1 MEPEEIN
8 PLDNL
13 ERLDYGELA
22 LPAAAE
28 GEDEEDRQEQI
39 QDYLQEKAEGI
50 GYNASDLPLTAI
62 TKGIDNVLGSNLTGT
77 YIENHNQG
85 REYNEQRQEQIEA
98 DTGILAEGTRAV
110 IGGAAGVV
118 ENAVNFADLT
128 GDLIKQQFIEED
140 ETQNVFSDEYERSEF
155 NLGIAENKTAIGG
168 FARNAI
174 TMLGL
179 MKGARFIPG
188 LGGIG
193 VGAKSTVATRL
204 TGETIR
210 GAIADFIMDEG
221 DGNLSNWIEDANPA
235 IRDTFL
241 TALAHEDEDNIYI
254 RKLKNMA
261 EGGLFGLAVDGIG
274 ELYTA
279 LRAGKQVIKEGGS
292 VEDGVEE
299 VLDIINPGD
308 VREPID
314 ADLVEQYVVEAN
326 DLRSLIQ
333 DADNADDIAQ
343 RNTYLEGLADVLNK
357 IPVQRQLQES
367 DIARRYV
374 DLGQGNR
381 ANLDFRSGRISQPYD
396 ELDFIDQGRE
406 LYNQQFDL
414 SSPEQLAEFEQAK
427 AFFDKPDAQTPW
439 DLLRN
444 EDRQREEIRKLI
456 IDGKIQTPDG
466 EDVITIEW
474 DSQVPLG
481 TGGGRRIL
489 RGFNKAFSEMEPGT
503 IVRNT
508 PAGDGFGAGRSGA
521 QDRAAGINDAITP
534 ERTREAQLKFKL
546 DLNGVFRQNW
556 ESYWKEAFDGKPDE
570 MEAYIRNNSRPAQ
583 TEAPA
588 MVKAKKEYVERAL
601 PYYLKQFAGQDTEE
615 NILKSWNDMTFEERF
630 SRAEDLGQYTELGKF
645 DVRDGE
651 PVSIRERLYSRVGFG
666 PAGEDD
672 YMYGIVRVDKDGRR
686 WLEPVEN
693 RNFTEARERA
703 LTPARGAESGYA
715 QRMQEAQANNANS
728 VDRALYEPNE
738 RAASTSSDDI
748 NDVVASEIRMDAAAN
763 PAEGSAAKHL
773 TDADYQAVLA
783 SRNSTEALANL
794 IKAASQGVDLDA
806 VIDAAEYSGNTRLLE
821 SVEVLKEFIADNTDE
836 VGVTNFD
843 SLRRQISNA
852 EGENP
857 VYMTMKGGIAVR
869 ALMLD
874 TANQIKEL
882 AGVSRQVD
890 EAGGDAF
897 RQHEMLLDRLE
908 VLAEMDA
915 KQSKLFGQS
924 LQSRQN
930 LPFNARRAMEG
941 DYDLK
946 LEKAKKQID
955 EMRGQL
961 RNGDPEAIS
970 EFQTLADALVLSGG
984 DPGKSLRFWEMW
996 QRAGANGL
1004 KSALYNGYLGTT
1016 TSQIRNITG
1025 NAVNV
1030 VLRPI
1035 AQAIGFKIQGRHEEA
1050 RIMLAAFHGFGEMLD
1065 ETFKIA
1071 KMSWDDTAVDSQV
1084 VRYDA
1089 GETNMS
1095 ALVDNM
1101 LAQAKTDGE
1110 KAAAAVVK
1118 LQYNMF
1124 NHPWARMPTRGL
1136 GAVDDAV
1143 RTLVA
1148 RMELK
1153 KEAMRHSFE
1162 VGNGFKVDTDR
1173 YAKLVDL
1180 KMDGKGNILDEEL
1193 LNVTKDVTFQ
1203 RDLQF
1208 LGKDLQDMAEKYGP
1222 LKLFLPF
1229 IKTPT
1234 NVLITTSSYIPG
1246 WTRIPG
1252 SDRIPIFGQFVH
1264 EYRAVMQ
1271 GNDEAAKALYKGREA
1286 IGVLVATKATML
1298 AAAGLITGNGPK
1310 DREKREI
1317 WLRNNQ
1323 PNSIKTPFGWVSY
1336 ETIEPIN
1343 TILSMAADVTMTL
1356 RAGNESL
1363 YERSFAQFAYTLAAS
1378 VTDKSYFKGL
1388 ADAANMININDPRWG
1403 TLSARL
1409 ALGTAN
1415 TLILPLAGTR
1425 RQLAQLMAPGKQDF
1439 DNEIARMLGDAF
1451 PGVRNVLGTNR
1462 VDILTG
1468 KDIGPNAVNHVLN
1481 NFTPFDVFNSDNE
1494 VARKLAEAGVDV
1506 SLSFSDTFKGVDL
1519 SVREREQLNKYI
1531 AESGLGK
1538 KLERLMN
1545 KESWKKSYDD
1555 WNESN
1560 LGLDPSPAWHTAII
1574 REFSTAKRIAKARM
1588 LRENPTFAMKVN
1600 LTSRQRD
1607 LVNSARYTEGEAVM
1621 RQLEEIIDY

>member
-22 LPAAAE
+22 LPATAE
-28 GEDEEDRQEQI
+28 GEDQEDRQEKI

-50 GYNASDLPLTAI
+50 GYQTSDLPLTAI
-62 TKGIDNVLGSNLTGT
+62 TQGIDNVLGSNLTGA
-77 YIENHNQG
+77 YVENQNRG
-85 REYNEQRQEQIEA
+85 REYNEQLQEQIDA
-98 DTGILAEGTRAV
+98 DTGILPEASRSI
-110 IGGAAGVV
+110 IGGVAGVA

-140 ETQNVFSDEYERSEF
+140 ESQNVFSDEYERSEF

-188 LGGIG
+188 VGTVGL
-193 VGAKSTVATRL
+193 GAKSTVATRL

-221 DGNLSNWIEDANPA
+221 DGNLSNWMEDANPA

-241 TALAHEDEDNIYI
+241 TALAHEDDDNIYI

-274 ELYTA
+274 EVYTA

-314 ADLVEQYVVEAN
+314 SALVEQNVSEVNELKRLISLADEAG
-326 DLRSLIQ
+326 DV
-333 DADNADDIAQ
+333 AQ
-343 RNTYLEGLADVLNK
+343 RNEHLEFLAEVLNT

-367 DIARRYV
+367 TLARRYV
-374 DLGQGNR
+374 DLGNNSR
-381 ANLDFRSGRISQPYD
+381 AELTFRQ
-396 ELDFIDQGRE
+396 DQS
-406 LYNQQFDL
+406 YI
-414 SSPEQLAEFEQAK
+414 
-427 AFFDKPDAQTPW
+427 T
-439 DLLRN
+439 
-444 EDRQREEIRKLI
+444 
-456 IDGKIQTPDG
+456 G
-466 EDVITIEW
+466 EDVISIEW
-474 DSQVPLG
+474 DSQSKLG

-489 RGFNKAFSEMEPGT
+489 RGFNKVFSEMEPGT
-503 IVRNT
+503 IVRNS
-508 PAGDGFGAGRSGA
+508 PADDGFGIGPSRVQQRRAGV
-521 QDRAAGINDAITP
+521 DDTTITP
-534 ERTREAQLKFKL
+534 ERI
-546 DLNGVFRQNW
+546 D
-556 ESYWKEAFDGKPDE
+556 
-570 MEAYIRNNSRPAQ
+570 EAYAVYLDNLHPAIRANQTITTFSSSFNSQEQFEQYVRNNSRPLRVDS
-583 TEAPA
+583 PA
-588 MVKAKKEYVERAL
+588 MAKAKEDYVEKAL
-601 PYYLKQFAGQDTEE
+601 PYYLEHFSGEDTPE

-630 SRAEDLGQYTELGKF
+630 SRAEDLGQFTELGKF
-645 DVRDGE
+645 DLRDGD
-651 PVSIRERLYSRVGFG
+651 PGSIRERLYSKVGFG
-666 PAGEDD
+666 RVLEDD
-672 YMYGIVRVDKDGRR
+672 YMYGIVRIDKDGRR
-686 WLEPVEN
+686 WLEPIDSKD
-693 RNFTEARERA
+693 FSAARERA

-715 QRMQEAQANNANS
+715 QRMQEAQANNTNS

-738 RAASTSSDDI
+738 RAVSTSSDDI

-821 SVEVLKEFIADNTDE
+821 SVEVLKEFIADNTDD

-843 SLRRQISNA
+843 SLRRQIANA
-852 EGENP
+852 EGTNP
-857 VYMTMKGGIAVR
+857 VYMTMKGGVAVR

-890 EAGGDAF
+890 EAAGDAF
-897 RQHEMLLDRLE
+897 RQQEMLLDRLE

-946 LEKAKKQID
+946 LQKAKEQID

-970 EFQTLADALVLSGG
+970 EFRTLADALVLSAG

-1030 VLRPI
+1030 ILRPI

-1095 ALVDNM
+1095 TLVDNM

-1110 KAAAAVVK
+1110 KAAAGLVK

-1363 YERSFAQFAYTLAAS
+1363 YERSFAQFAYTMAAA

-1388 ADAANMININDPRWG
+1388 SDAANMININDPRWG

-1415 TLILPLAGTR
+1415 TLILPLSGTR

-1439 DNEIARMLGDAF
+1439 DNEVARMLGDAF

-1494 VARKLAEAGVDV
+1494 VARKLAEAGVNV

-1519 SVREREQLNKYI
+1519 TVREREQLNKYI
-1531 AESGLGK
+1531 ADSDLGK

-1545 KESWKKSYDD
+1545 KESWKKSYDA
-1555 WNESN
+1555 WNKSN

-1600 LTSRQRD
+1600 LTTRQRN
-1607 LVNSARYTEGEAVM
+1607 LVNSARYTEGEAVLK
-1621 RQLEEIIDY
+1621 QLEEIIDY

>member
-13 ERLDYGELA
+13 ERADFGGLA
-22 LPAAAE
+22 LPAAA
-28 GEDEEDRQEQI
+28 DESEEERQEKI
-39 QDYLQEKAEGI
+39 QEYLREKAEGI
-50 GYNASDLPLTAI
+50 GYRESDLPLTAI
-62 TKGIDNVLGSNLTGT
+62 TKGIDNVLGSNLTGA
-77 YIENHNQG
+77 YVGNQNRG
-85 REYNEQRQEQIEA
+85 REYNEQLQEQMDAQTDVVSEA
-98 DTGILAEGTRAV
+98 SRAV
-110 IGGAAGVV
+110 IGGVAGVA

-128 GDLIKQQFIEED
+128 GDLIKQQFIEEA
-140 ETQNVFSDEYERSEF
+140 ESQNVFSDEYERSEF

-188 LGGIG
+188 MGTVGL
-193 VGAKSTVATRL
+193 GAKSTVATRL

-221 DGNLSNWIEDANPA
+221 DGNLSNWLEDVNPA

-241 TALAHEDEDNIYI
+241 TALAHEDDDNIYI

-279 LRAGKQVIKEGGS
+279 LRAGKKAVAEGAS
-292 VEDGVEE
+292 VEDAVDD
-299 VLDIINPGD
+299 VLDTVEPGE
-308 VREPID
+308 VR
-314 ADLVEQYVVEAN
+314 ADPPENVDE
-326 DLRSLIQ
+326 LIQ
-333 DADNADDIAQ
+333 ELKDLDNEIIYRVDNNENVDALVSRLNELQNQIPIMRQMQEGGGYAKRVVDI
-343 RNTYLEGLADVLNK
+343 
-357 IPVQRQLQES
+357 
-367 DIARRYV
+367 
-374 DLGQGNR
+374 GNGSS
-381 ANLDFRSGRISQPYD
+381 AKLDFVLTDEEDFFNPTDFAEEAARI
-396 ELDFIDQGRE
+396 
-406 LYNQQFDL
+406 YNSQFDL
-414 SSPEQLAEFEQAK
+414 SDPKTAEEFEKAK
-427 AFFDKPDAQTPW
+427 AIYNKPDAATPW

-444 EDRQREEIRKLI
+444 DEVKQEQIDRYIH
-456 IDGKIQTPDG
+456 DGTLKPKRGPVVDLAWDVDG
-466 EDVITIEW
+466 
-474 DSQVPLG
+474 PLG
-481 TGGGRRIL
+481 NAGGRKIL
-489 RGFNKAFSEMEPGT
+489 KAYNVAFSQLPAGT
-503 IVRNT
+503 VVRNT
-508 PAGDGFGAGRSGA
+508 PAGDGYGTGVRSGA
-521 QDRAAGINDAITP
+521 QDRRAGIDDRITP
-534 ERTREAQLKFKL
+534 ERIEQAYKRFL
-546 DLNGVFRQNW
+546 DDLHPAIARNQTEETFRGQFNNQA
-556 ESYWKEAFDGKPDE
+556 EFDG
-570 MEAYIRNNSRPAQ
+570 YVRRNSDP
-583 TEAPA
+583 
-588 MVKAKKEYVERAL
+588 
-601 PYYLKQFAGQDTEE
+601 KQLDT
-615 NILKSWNDMTFEERF
+615 S
-630 SRAEDLGQYTELGKF
+630 G
-645 DVRDGE
+645 DGL
-651 PVSIRERLYSRVGFG
+651 SIRERLYKRVGFG
-666 PAGEDD
+666 DADAE
-672 YMYGIVRVDKDGRR
+672 YQYGIVRVDKAGRR
-686 WLEPVEN
+686 WLEPVDINNPDISFNEA
-693 RNFTEARERA
+693 FIQARERA
-703 LTPARGAESGYA
+703 LTPAKEASAGYA
-715 QRMQEAQANNANS
+715 ARYQEAQTNNASS
-728 VDRALYEPNE
+728 VDQALYEPNE
-738 RAASTSSDDI
+738 RAASTSSDNI

-843 SLRRQISNA
+843 SLRRQIANA

-890 EAGGDAF
+890 EAAGDAF
-897 RQHEMLLDRLE
+897 RQQEMLLDRLE

-946 LEKAKKQID
+946 LQKAKEQID

-996 QRAGANGL
+996 QRAGGNGL

-1016 TSQIRNITG
+1016 TSQLRNITG

-1035 AQAIGFKIQGRHEEA
+1035 AQAIGFTIQGRHEEA

-1101 LAQAKTDGE
+1101 MAQAKTDGE

-1208 LGKDLQDMAEKYGP
+1208 LGEDLQNMAEKYP
-1222 LKLFLPF
+1222 PMKLFLPF

-1252 SDRIPIFGQFVH
+1252 SDRIPIFGQFAH

-1286 IGVLVATKATML
+1286 IGLLVATKATML
-1298 AAAGLITGNGPK
+1298 AAAGLLTGNGPM
-1310 DREKREI
+1310 DREKRQI

-1336 ETIEPIN
+1336 ETIEPLN
-1343 TILSMAADVTMTL
+1343 TIFSMAADLTQIA

-1363 YERSFAQFAYTLAAS
+1363 YDRGFFQFAYTLAAS

-1388 ADAANMININDPRWG
+1388 ADAGNMINASDPRWPRV
-1403 TLSARL
+1403 AANL

-1439 DNEIARMLGDAF
+1439 DNELARVLGDAF

-1468 KDIGPNAVNHVLN
+1468 KDIGPTGVNHVLN

-1506 SLSFSDTFKGVDL
+1506 SLSFSDTFQGVDL
-1519 SVREREQLNKYI
+1519 TVREREQLNKYI
-1531 AESGLGK
+1531 ADSGLGK

-1545 KESWKKSYDD
+1545 KESWKKSYDA

-1560 LGLDPSPAWHTAII
+1560 LGLKPSPAWHTAII

-1600 LTSRQRD
+1600 LTTRQRD

-1621 RQLEEIIDY
+1621 KQLEEIIDY

>member
-13 ERLDYGELA
+13 ERADFGGLA
-22 LPAAAE
+22 LPAAAD
-28 GEDEEDRQEQI
+28 EDEEERQEKI
-39 QDYLQEKAEGI
+39 QEYLREKAEGI
-50 GYNASDLPLTAI
+50 GYRESDLPLTAI
-62 TKGIDNVLGSNLTGT
+62 TQGIDNVLGSNLTGA
-77 YIENHNQG
+77 YIGNQNRG
-85 REYNEQRQEQIEA
+85 REYNEQLQEQMDAQTDVVSEA
-98 DTGILAEGTRAV
+98 SRAV
-110 IGGAAGVV
+110 IGGVAGVA

-140 ETQNVFSDEYERSEF
+140 ATQNVFSDEYERSEF

-188 LGGIG
+188 VGGIG

-221 DGNLSNWIEDANPA
+221 DGNLSNWLEDVNPA
-235 IRDTFL
+235 IRDTFI
-241 TALAHEDEDNIYI
+241 TALAHEDDDNIYI

-279 LRAGKQVIKEGGS
+279 LRAGKKAVAEGAS
-292 VEDGVEE
+292 VEDAVDD
-299 VLDIINPGD
+299 VLDSVEPGE
-308 VREPID
+308 VRADPPENLE
-314 ADLVEQYVVEAN
+314 DLVLQAKDLESEVRRRLEDGESIDDLLGDIEEYQNQIPLKRQMQEGDGVAHRYVRVGNGNTAK
-326 DLRSLIQ
+326 LTFIL
-333 DADNADDIAQ
+333 DDIVDPFDPTDFA
-343 RNTYLEGLADVLNK
+343 EEA
-357 IPVQRQLQES
+357 
-367 DIARRYV
+367 AR
-374 DLGQGNR
+374 
-381 ANLDFRSGRISQPYD
+381 
-396 ELDFIDQGRE
+396 
-406 LYNQQFDL
+406 LYNSQYDL
-414 SSPEQLAEFEQAK
+414 SDPDTLAEFEKAK
-427 AFFDKPDAQTPW
+427 AFFNRPDAATPW

-444 EDRQREEIRKLI
+444 DEVRQEQIDRYVHSGNIRARRSAVVDLSWD
-456 IDGKIQTPDG
+456 IDG
-466 EDVITIEW
+466 
-474 DSQVPLG
+474 PLG
-481 TGGGRRIL
+481 NAGGRKIL
-489 RGFNKAFSEMEPGT
+489 KAYNVAFSQLPAGT
-503 IVRNT
+503 VVRNT
-508 PAGDGFGAGRSGA
+508 PAGDGFGSGVRSAA
-521 QDRAAGINDAITP
+521 QDRRAGIDDSITP
-534 ERTREAQLKFKL
+534 ERI
-546 DLNGVFRQNW
+546 
-556 ESYWKEAFDGKPDE
+556 KEAYEKFLSNLHPAIARNQTQETFRGQFNNQAEFDD
-570 MEAYIRNNSRPAQ
+570 YIRG
-583 TEAPA
+583 TT
-588 MVKAKKEYVERAL
+588 L
-601 PYYLKQFAGQDTEE
+601 PKQLDTGG
-615 NILKSWNDMTFEERF
+615 S
-630 SRAEDLGQYTELGKF
+630 AE
-645 DVRDGE
+645 
-651 PVSIRERLYSRVGFG
+651 SIRERLYKRIGFG
-666 PAGEDD
+666 SGDGD
-672 YMYGIVRVDKDGRR
+672 YQYGIVRVDKKGRK
-686 WLEPVEN
+686 WLEPVDDGN
-693 RNFTEARERA
+693 WVEARERA
-703 LTPARGAESGYA
+703 LTPAKEASAGYA
-715 QRMQEAQANNANS
+715 ARYQEAQANNANS
-728 VDRALYEPNE
+728 VDQALYEPNE
-738 RAASTSSDDI
+738 RAAHTSTNDI
-748 NDVVASEIRMDAAAN
+748 NDVVDSQVRMDAAAN
-763 PAEGSAAKHL
+763 PAEGSSANYL

-821 SVEVLKEFIADNTDE
+821 SVEVLKEFIADNTDD

-843 SLRRQISNA
+843 SLRRQIANA
-852 EGENP
+852 EGTNP
-857 VYMTMKGGIAVR
+857 VYMTMKGGVAVR

-874 TANQIKEL
+874 TANQIQEL

-897 RQHEMLLDRLE
+897 RQQEMLLDRLE
-908 VLAEMDA
+908 ILAEMDA

-946 LEKAKKQID
+946 LQKAKEQIE

-970 EFQTLADALVLSGG
+970 EFRTLADALVLSAG

-1016 TSQIRNITG
+1016 TSQLRNITG

-1035 AQAIGFKIQGRHEEA
+1035 AQAIGFTMQGRHEEA

-1208 LGKDLQDMAEKYGP
+1208 LGKDLQDMAEKYAP

-1246 WTRIPG
+1246 WTKIPG

-1286 IGVLVATKATML
+1286 IGALVAAKATML
-1298 AAAGLITGNGPK
+1298 AAAGLVTGNGPK

-1317 WLRNNQ
+1317 WLRTNQ
-1323 PNSIKTPFGWVSY
+1323 ANSIKTPFGWVSY
-1336 ETIEPIN
+1336 ETIEPLN
-1343 TILSMAADVTMTL
+1343 TIFSMAADVVMTL
-1356 RAGNESL
+1356 RAGNEAL
-1363 YERSFAQFAYTLAAS
+1363 YERSWNQFAYTLAAA

-1415 TLILPLAGTR
+1415 TLIFPLAGTR

-1439 DNEIARMLGDAF
+1439 DNEVTRVLGDAF

-1519 SVREREQLNKYI
+1519 TVREREQLNKYI
-1531 AESGLGK
+1531 ADSGLGK

-1545 KESWKKSYDD
+1545 KESWKKSYDA

-1600 LTSRQRD
+1600 LTTRQRD
-1607 LVNSARYTEGEAVM
+1607 LVNSARYTEGEAVLK
-1621 RQLEEIIDY
+1621 QLEEIIDY

>member
-28 GEDEEDRQEQI
+28 GEDEEERQEQI
-39 QDYLQEKAEGI
+39 QDYLQEKAKGI
-50 GYNASDLPLTAI
+50 GYNTSDLPLTAI
-62 TKGIDNVLGSNLTGT
+62 TQGIDNVLGSNLTGA
-77 YIENHNQG
+77 YVENQNRG
-85 REYNEQRQEQIEA
+85 REYNEQLQEQMDAQTDVVSEA
-98 DTGILAEGTRAV
+98 SRAV
-110 IGGAAGVV
+110 IGGVAGVA

-188 LGGIG
+188 MGTVGL
-193 VGAKSTVATRL
+193 GAKSTVATRL

-221 DGNLSNWIEDANPA
+221 DGNLSNWMEDANPA
-235 IRDTFL
+235 IRDTFI
-241 TALAHEDEDNIYI
+241 TALAHEDDDNIYI

-279 LRAGKQVIKEGGS
+279 IRAGRKALA
-292 VEDGVEE
+292 DGASIEE
-299 VLDIINPGD
+299 ATDISL
-308 VREPID
+308 E
-314 ADLVEQYVVEAN
+314 LVERAPSAAIRNWDEV
-326 DLRSLIQ
+326 
-333 DADNADDIAQ
+333 DIAGIEQ
-343 RNTYLEGLADVLNK
+343 QWSEIRTRREAASVAGDQKLVGQLDREADELRHQ
-357 IPVQRQLQES
+357 IPVGHELENKRVVTRSVYLHGDSEDAADISFYKQDPDPNDAVLQ
-367 DIARRYV
+367 D
-374 DLGQGNR
+374 N
-381 ANLDFRSGRISQPYD
+381 P
-396 ELDFIDQGRE
+396 FIVTD
-406 LYNQQFDL
+406 
-414 SSPEQLAEFEQAK
+414 
-427 AFFDKPDAQTPW
+427 W
-439 DLLRN
+439 D
-444 EDRQREEIRKLI
+444 
-456 IDGKIQTPDG
+456 
-466 EDVITIEW
+466 
-474 DSQVPLG
+474 VPLDEDIG
-481 TGGGRRIL
+481 VAALNRIRRVY
-489 RGFNKAFSEMEPGT
+489 NNAFSSMRPGT
-503 IVRNT
+503 IIKQMPASDNFSVAGASQAQLRKSFDELEAQANIARELFDGDFDRLPEVDQYRWIENHLDEIGVDLRPAARQYYLDKSWDTYQAKFFDPDNEFADSTDKLRKAFDEMTDQQKIVFAEKTARNDIGFLEPYSEPELNT
-508 PAGDGFGAGRSGA
+508 RARIYMRAGFGVPIGEF
-521 QDRAAGINDAITP
+521 QY
-534 ERTREAQLKFKL
+534 
-546 DLNGVFRQNW
+546 GV
-556 ESYWKEAFDGKPDE
+556 
-570 MEAYIRNNSRPAQ
+570 
-583 TEAPA
+583 
-588 MVKAKKEYVERAL
+588 
-601 PYYLKQFAGQDTEE
+601 
-615 NILKSWNDMTFEERF
+615 
-630 SRAEDLGQYTELGKF
+630 
-645 DVRDGE
+645 
-651 PVSIRERLYSRVGFG
+651 
-666 PAGEDD
+666 
-672 YMYGIVRVDKDGRR
+672 VRVDRKNGK
-686 WLEPVEN
+686 WLEPVNNLDDLGPAKRRAEESASPGFGE
-693 RNFTEARERA
+693 RVAEAE
-703 LTPARGAESGYA
+703 
-715 QRMQEAQANNANS
+715 ANNVSRVN
-728 VDRALYEPNE
+728 DALYEPNE
-738 RAASTSSDDI
+738 RAASTSSDNI

-821 SVEVLKEFIADNTDE
+821 SVEVLKEFIADNTDD

-843 SLRRQISNA
+843 SLRRQIANA
-852 EGENP
+852 EGTNP
-857 VYMTMKGGIAVR
+857 VYMTMKGGVAVR

-897 RQHEMLLDRLE
+897 RQQEMLLDRLE
-908 VLAEMDA
+908 ILAEMDA

-946 LEKAKKQID
+946 LQKAKEQIE

-1035 AQAIGFKIQGRHEEA
+1035 AQAIGFTMQGRHEEA

-1110 KAAAAVVK
+1110 KAAAAVVR

-1203 RDLQF
+1203 RDLKF
-1208 LGKDLQDMAEKYGP
+1208 LGEDLQNMAEKYP
-1222 LKLFLPF
+1222 PMKLFLPF

-1252 SDRIPIFGQFVH
+1252 SDRIPIFGQFAH

-1286 IGVLVATKATML
+1286 IGLLVATKATML
-1298 AAAGLITGNGPK
+1298 AAAGLLTGNGPM
-1310 DREKREI
+1310 DREKRQI

-1336 ETIEPIN
+1336 ETIEPLN
-1343 TILSMAADVTMTL
+1343 TIFSMAADLTQIA

-1363 YERSFAQFAYTLAAS
+1363 YDRGFFQFAYTLAAS

-1388 ADAANMININDPRWG
+1388 ADASNMINASDPRWPRV
-1403 TLSARL
+1403 AANL

-1439 DNEIARMLGDAF
+1439 DNEVKRVLADAF
-1451 PGVRNVLGTNR
+1451 PGLRNVLGTNR

-1468 KDIGPNAVNHVLN
+1468 KDLGPTGVNHVLN

-1519 SVREREQLNKYI
+1519 TVREREQLNKYI
-1531 AESGLGK
+1531 ADSGLGK

-1545 KESWKKSYDD
+1545 KESWKKSYDA

-1560 LGLDPSPAWHTAII
+1560 LGLHPSPAWHTAII
-1574 REFSTAKRIAKARM
+1574 REFSTAKRIAKARI

-1600 LTSRQRD
+1600 LTTRQRD
-1607 LVNSARYTEGEAVM
+1607 LVNSARYTEGEAVIK
-1621 RQLEEIIDY
+1621 QLEEIIDY